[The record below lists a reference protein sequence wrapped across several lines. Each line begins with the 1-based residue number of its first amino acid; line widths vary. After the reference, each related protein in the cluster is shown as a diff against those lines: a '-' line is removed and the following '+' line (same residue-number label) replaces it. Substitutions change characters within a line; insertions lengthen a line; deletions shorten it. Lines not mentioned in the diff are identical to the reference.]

1 MPSKY
6 EYVMLLDIINNFLE
20 APSRMASK
28 KYYVVWNGR
37 KTGIF
42 ETWAECEQQ
51 TKGYQGARFK
61 SFPTLEEATKALS
74 GGYTKTN
81 TTSQKN
87 EISKNN
93 PEKAI
98 ASIDMDSISVDA
110 ACSGNPGM
118 MEYQGVYTKSGE
130 QIFHYGPVLGTNNIG
145 EFLGIVHAL
154 AILKKEGKNTTIYSD
169 SRTALSWVRNKK
181 ANTTLERNKQ
191 TETVWAMIDRAE
203 KWLKE
208 NKYSNK
214 VLKWET
220 SQLGEIKADFGRK

>member
-1 MPSKY
+1 
-6 EYVMLLDIINNFLE
+6 
-20 APSRMASK
+20 MAGK
-28 KYYVVWNGR
+28 KYYVVWSGR

-42 ETWAECEQQ
+42 KTWSECEEQ

-61 SFPTLEEATKALS
+61 SFTSLEEATKAFKDGASKS
-74 GGYTKTN
+74 GTSSPKKTN
-81 TTSQKN
+81 VSSKAKETTSF
-87 EISKNN
+87 EI
-93 PEKAI
+93 E
-98 ASIDMDSISVDA
+98 SISVDA

-118 MEYQGVYTKSGE
+118 MEYQGVYTKTGE
-130 QIFHYGPVLGTNNIG
+130 TLFHYGPVLGTNNIG

-154 AILKKEGKNTTIYSD
+154 AYLKQKGENTTIYSD

-181 ANTTLERNKQ
+181 ANTSLERNSK
-191 TETVWAMIDRAE
+191 TESVWQMLERAE

-208 NKYSNK
+208 NTYSNK

>member
-1 MPSKY
+1 
-6 EYVMLLDIINNFLE
+6 
-20 APSRMASK
+20 MAGK
-28 KYYVVWNGR
+28 KYYVVWSGR

-61 SFPTLEEATKALS
+61 SFSTLEEATQALK
-74 GGYTKTN
+74 GGFSKT
-81 TTSQKN
+81 TTSSTKKST
-87 EISKNN
+87 SKNK
-93 PEKAI
+93 PSTAPT
-98 ASIDMDSISVDA
+98 IDMDSISVDA

-154 AILKKEGKNTTIYSD
+154 AYLKQKGEKTTIYSD
-169 SRTALSWVRNKK
+169 SRTAIAWVRNKK
-181 ANTTLERNKQ
+181 ANTTLERNNKS
-191 TETVWAMIDRAE
+191 ETVWTMIERAE

-208 NKYSNK
+208 NSYPNK

-220 SQLGEIKADFGRK
+220 SELGEIKADFGRK

>member
-1 MPSKY
+1 
-6 EYVMLLDIINNFLE
+6 
-20 APSRMASK
+20 MASK

-61 SFPTLEEATKALS
+61 SFPSLEEAKKALS
-74 GGYTKTN
+74 GGYSKTN
-81 TTSQKN
+81 STSQKKKN
-87 EISKNN
+87 TASK
-93 PEKAI
+93 EE
-98 ASIDMDSISVDA
+98 SIPQSVDMESISVDA

-118 MEYQGVYTKSGE
+118 MEYQGVYTKTGE
-130 QIFHYGPVLGTNNIG
+130 QLFHYGPVLGTNNVG

-154 AILKKEGKNTTIYSD
+154 ALLKKEGKNTTIYSD

-181 ANTTLERNKQ
+181 ANTSLERNKE
-191 TETVWAMIDRAE
+191 TEAVWAMIDRAE

-214 VLKWET
+214 ILKWET
-220 SQLGEIKADFGRK
+220 SKLGEIKADFGRK